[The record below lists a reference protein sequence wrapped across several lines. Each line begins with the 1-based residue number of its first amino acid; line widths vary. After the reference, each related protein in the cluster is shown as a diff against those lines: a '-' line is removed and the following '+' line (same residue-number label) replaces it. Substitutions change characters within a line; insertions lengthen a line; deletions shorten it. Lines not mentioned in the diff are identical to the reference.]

1 MEAEERGWIRRRME
15 EERERGREEGRRYMR
30 LVTSIFNEA
39 STTVAC
45 RTDAIICSFAP
56 LIYRLIVPY
65 AISLLAITR

>member
-15 EERERGREEGRRYMR
+15 GERKREREREGGRRYMR

-45 RTDAIICSFAP
+45 RTGAIICSFAP

-65 AISLLAITR
+65 AISPQ

>member
-15 EERERGREEGRRYMR
+15 GERKREREGGRRYMR

-45 RTDAIICSFAP
+45 RNHLFVRSSDLPPDRTLRDIP
-56 LIYRLIVPY
+56 
-65 AISLLAITR
+65 AITR